1 MDMTKTLEGKVA
13 LITGAA
19 RDVGREIAL
28 AMAAEGATVAINY
41 SSSAE
46 GSQNVVKEIE
56 AVGGKAGA
64 WQADVGDFDS
74 TKAMVD
80 DIVKTFGGID
90 IVVNNAGVAERARF
104 LDATSEQW
112 KRHIDVGMMGT
123 VNTSRAALPYM
134 VEAKKGGR
142 IISIGG
148 DSSRVGEAN
157 LSMAAA
163 SRAGTIALIKSL
175 AKEFGRNDI
184 TCNAITLGM
193 IQSAH
198 SDPKWLEEMLPKI
211 VKNYPLKRI
220 GQPTDVAPMI
230 AFLASDGAAWITGQT
245 ISING
250 GFAMV

>member
-1 MDMTKTLEGKVA
+1 MSKPLAGKVA

-28 AMAAEGATVAINY
+28 TMASQGATVAINY
-41 SSSAE
+41 NSSAE
-46 GSQNVVKEIE
+46 AAEKVAAQIVAAGGS
-56 AVGGKAGA
+56 ARA
-64 WQADVGDFDS
+64 WNADVGDFDS

-80 DIVKTFGGID
+80 SIVEAFGRID
-90 IVVNNAGVAERARF
+90 IVVNNAGVAERVRF
-104 LDATSEQW
+104 IDSTTEQW
-112 KRHIDVGMMGT
+112 DRHIAIGLMGT
-123 VNTSRAALPYM
+123 VNTSRAALPHM
-134 VEAKKGGR
+134 MAAGRGGR

-175 AKEFGRNDI
+175 AREFGRNDI
-184 TCNAITLGM
+184 TCNAVTLGM

-198 SDPKWLEEMLPKI
+198 SDPKWLEEMLPKM

-230 AFLASDGAAWITGQT
+230 AFLASDEAGWITGQT
-245 ISING
+245 ISVNG
-250 GFAMV
+250 GFAML

>member
-1 MDMTKTLEGKVA
+1 MSKTLEGKVA

-28 AMAAEGATVAINY
+28 AMAADGATVAINY

-46 GSQNVVKEIE
+46 AAEKVVKEIE
-56 AVGGKAGA
+56 AAGGRARA

-90 IVVNNAGVAERARF
+90 IVVNNAGIAERARF
-104 LDATSEQW
+104 TETTSDQW
-112 KRHIDVGMMGT
+112 KRHIDVGLMGS
-123 VNTSRAALPYM
+123 VNTARAAAPYM
-134 VEAKKGGR
+134 IDAGKGGR

-148 DSSRVGEAN
+148 DSSRVGESN

-163 SRAGTIALIKSL
+163 SRAGAIALIKSL
-175 AKEFGRNDI
+175 AKELGRYDI
-184 TCNAITLGM
+184 TCNAVTLGM

-198 SDPKWLEEMLPKI
+198 SDPKWLEEMLPKM

-230 AFLASDGAAWITGQT
+230 AFLASDGGSWITGQT

>member
-1 MDMTKTLEGKVA
+1 MTGSLTGKVA

-28 AMAAEGATVAINY
+28 TMAAQGATIAINY
-41 SSSAE
+41 NSSAE
-46 GSQNVVKEIE
+46 ASEQVVAEIE
-56 AVGGKAGA
+56 AAGGKAKA
-64 WQADVGDFDS
+64 WKGDVGDYDN
-74 TKAMVD
+74 TKAMID
-80 DIVKTFGGID
+80 DIVATFGGID
-90 IVVNNAGVAERARF
+90 IVVNNAGVAERTRF
-104 LDATSEQW
+104 IDSTTEQW
-112 KRHIDVGMMGT
+112 DRHIAIGLMGT
-123 VNTSRAALPYM
+123 VNTSRAALPHM
-134 VEAKKGGR
+134 MAANKGGR

-184 TCNAITLGM
+184 TCNAVTLGM

-198 SDPKWLEEMLPKI
+198 SDPKWLEEMLPKM

-230 AFLASDGAAWITGQT
+230 AFLASDDAAWVTGQT

-250 GFAMV
+250 GFAML

>member
-1 MDMTKTLEGKVA
+1 MTGSLAGKVA
-13 LITGAA
+13 LVTGAA

-28 AMAAEGATVAINY
+28 SLAAEGAAVAVNY
-41 SSSAE
+41 QSSGEAA
-46 GSQNVVKEIE
+46 E
-56 AVGGKAGA
+56 AVVRDIIAAGGKAKA
-64 WQADVGDFDS
+64 WKADVGSSSD

-80 DIVKTFGGID
+80 EIVAEFGGID
-90 IVVNNAGVAERARF
+90 IVVNNAGVAQRARF
-104 LDATSEQW
+104 LETTDEQW
-112 KRHIDVGMMGT
+112 QRHIDIGLLAT
-123 VNTSRAALPYM
+123 VHTSRAALPYM
-134 VEAKKGGR
+134 VDAGKGGR
-142 IISIGG
+142 IISLGG

-163 SRAGTIALIKSL
+163 ARAGAIALIKSL
-175 AKEFGRNDI
+175 AKEFGRYDI

-198 SDPKWLEEMLPKI
+198 SDPKWLEEMMPKM

-220 GQPTDVAPMI
+220 GQPGDVAPMV
-230 AFLASDGAAWITGQT
+230 AFLASEGGSWITGQT

>member
-1 MDMTKTLEGKVA
+1 MSGTLTGKVA

-28 AMAAEGATVAINY
+28 TMAAEGAAVAINY
-41 SSSAE
+41 NASAE
-46 GSQNVVKEIE
+46 ASEKVVGEIV
-56 AVGGKAGA
+56 ASGGKAQA
-64 WQADVGDFDS
+64 WRGNVGDYAS

-80 DIVKTFGGID
+80 AIVSEFGAIG

-112 KRHIDVGMMGT
+112 QRHIDVGLMGS

-134 VEAKKGGR
+134 VEGGKGGR

-163 SRAGTIALIKSL
+163 SRAGAIALIKSL
-175 AKEFGRNDI
+175 AKEFGRYDI
-184 TCNAITLGM
+184 TCNSVTLGM

-198 SDPKWLEEMLPKI
+198 SDTKWLEDMLPKM

-220 GQPTDVAPMI
+220 GQPGDVAPMI
-230 AFLASDGAAWITGQT
+230 AFLASDAASWITGQT

>member
-1 MDMTKTLEGKVA
+1 MTHILEGKVA
-13 LITGAA
+13 LVTGAA

-28 AMAAEGATVAINY
+28 TLAAEGAAVAINY
-41 SSSAE
+41 NASAE
-46 GSQNVVKEIE
+46 PAEKVVQEV
-56 AVGGKAGA
+56 AAAGGKAKA
-64 WQADVGDFDS
+64 WQGDVGDFDS
-74 TKAMVD
+74 TKAMID

-104 LDATSEQW
+104 VETTSVQW
-112 KRHIDVGMMGT
+112 KRHIDVGLMGP
-123 VNTSRAALPYM
+123 VNTSRAALPHM
-134 VEAKKGGR
+134 VDAGKGGR

-163 SRAGTIALIKSL
+163 SRAGAIALIKSL
-175 AKEFGRNDI
+175 AKEFGRYDI
-184 TCNAITLGM
+184 TCNAVTLGM

-198 SDPKWLEEMLPKI
+198 SDPKWLEEMLPKM

-220 GQPTDVAPMI
+220 GQPADVAPMI
-230 AFLASDGAAWITGQT
+230 AFLASDAASWITGQT

>member
-1 MDMTKTLEGKVA
+1 MVGTLQGKVA
-13 LITGAA
+13 LVTGAA

-28 AMAAEGATVAINY
+28 LLAAEGAAVAINY
-41 SSSAE
+41 NSSADAAE
-46 GSQNVVKEIE
+46 KVVGEIE
-56 AVGGKAGA
+56 ARGGKARA
-64 WQADVGDFDS
+64 WKGDVGDFDS

-80 DIVKTFGGID
+80 DIVAAFGGID

-104 LDATSEQW
+104 LETTTEQW
-112 KRHIDVGMMGT
+112 QRHVNIGLMGS
-123 VNTSRAALPYM
+123 VNTARAALPYM
-134 VEAKKGGR
+134 IDAGKGGR

-163 SRAGTIALIKSL
+163 SRAGAIALIKSL
-175 AKEFGRNDI
+175 AKEVGRFDI
-184 TCNAITLGM
+184 TCNAVTLGM

-198 SDPKWLEEMLPKI
+198 SDPKWLEEMLPKM

-230 AFLASDGAAWITGQT
+230 AFLASDAGNWITGQT
-245 ISING
+245 ISLNG
-250 GFAMV
+250 GFAML

>member
-1 MDMTKTLEGKVA
+1 MSNTLEGKVA
-13 LITGAA
+13 LVTGAA

-28 AMAAEGATVAINY
+28 TMAAEGAMIAINY

-46 GSQNVVKEIE
+46 ASQKVVQEIE
-56 AVGGKAGA
+56 ATGGKAGA
-64 WQADVGDFDS
+64 WHADVGDFDS

-80 DIVKTFGGID
+80 DIVKTFGSID

-104 LDATSEQW
+104 IETTNEQW
-112 KRHIDVGMMGT
+112 KRHIDVGLMGT
-123 VNTSRAALPYM
+123 VNTARAALPYM

-163 SRAGTIALIKSL
+163 SRAGAIALIKSL

-184 TCNAITLGM
+184 TCNAVTLGM

-198 SDPKWLEEMLPKI
+198 SDPKWLEEMLPKM

-230 AFLASDGAAWITGQT
+230 AFLASDGAGWITGQT

>member
-1 MDMTKTLEGKVA
+1 MTISFEGKVA
-13 LITGAA
+13 LITGGA

-28 AMAAEGATVAINY
+28 TLGAQGACVAINY
-41 SSSAE
+41 QTSAE
-46 GSQNVVKEIE
+46 AAEKVVAEIT
-56 AVGGKAGA
+56 AAGGKAQA
-64 WQADVGDFDS
+64 WKADIANFES

-80 DIVKTFGGID
+80 DIVKTFGAID
-90 IVVNNAGVAERARF
+90 IVVNNAGVAERVRF
-104 LDATSEQW
+104 LDSTSEQW
-112 KRHIDVGMMGT
+112 HRHIDVGLLGT

-134 VEAKKGGR
+134 VEAAKGGR

-163 SRAGTIALIKSL
+163 ARAGTIALIKSL

-184 TCNAITLGM
+184 TCNAVTLGM

-198 SDPKWLEEMLPKI
+198 SDPKWLEEMMPKM

-220 GQPTDVAPMI
+220 GQPGDVAPMI
-230 AFLASDGAAWITGQT
+230 AFLSSEGASWITGQV
-245 ISING
+245 ISVNG

>member
-1 MDMTKTLEGKVA
+1 MTVSFEGKTA
-13 LITGAA
+13 LITGGA

-28 AMAAEGATVAINY
+28 TLGAHGAAVAINY
-41 SSSAE
+41 QSSAE
-46 GSQNVVKEIE
+46 AAEKVVAEIV
-56 AVGGKAGA
+56 AAGGKAKA
-64 WQADVGDFDS
+64 WKADIADAAS

-80 DIVKTFGGID
+80 AIVATFDSID

-104 LDATSEQW
+104 LETTPEQW
-112 KRHIDVGMMGT
+112 QRHVDIGLLGT

-134 VEAKKGGR
+134 VEAGKGGR

-163 SRAGTIALIKSL
+163 ARAGTIALVKSL
-175 AKEFGRNDI
+175 AREFGRNDI
-184 TCNAITLGM
+184 TCNAVTLGM

-198 SDPKWLEEMLPKI
+198 SDPEWLATNLPKM

-230 AFLASDGAAWITGQT
+230 AFLASDDAAWITGQT
-245 ISING
+245 ISVNG
-250 GFAMV
+250 GFAML

>member
-1 MDMTKTLEGKVA
+1 MTDLTGKVA

-28 AMAAEGATVAINY
+28 TFAAQGASVAINY
-41 SSSAE
+41 QSSEAAAQAVVAEITAAGGNARAWKADIGDSA
-46 GSQNVVKEIE
+46 
-56 AVGGKAGA
+56 A
-64 WQADVGDFDS
+64 

-80 DIVKTFGGID
+80 EIVTAFGGID

-104 LDATSEQW
+104 LDTTDEQW
-112 KRHIDVGMMGT
+112 QRHVAIGLMGT
-123 VNTSRAALPYM
+123 VNTSKAALPYM
-134 VEAKKGGR
+134 VAAGKGGR

-163 SRAGTIALIKSL
+163 SRAATIALIKSL

-184 TCNAITLGM
+184 CCNAVTLGM

-198 SDPKWLEEMLPKI
+198 SDPKWLEEMLPKM

-220 GQPTDVAPMI
+220 GQPGDVAPMI
-230 AFLASDGAAWITGQT
+230 AFLASEGAGWITGQV
-245 ISING
+245 ISVNG